1 MNQTLLFL
9 IGTAVFAVT
18 LVGVMLYG
26 YATVNRSYQADVDSQ
41 LPDTQ
46 IPLTAIDD
54 LPLIAGGAAPVVS
67 PTAS

>member
-9 IGTAVFAVT
+9 IGSAVFAVT

-26 YATVNRSYQADVDSQ
+26 YATFNRSYQADVESE
-41 LPDTQ
+41 LPDTHA
-46 IPLTAIDD
+46 PLTGIDG